1 MGARS
6 PGSCCSPLL
15 LLLLLYYSSAM
26 LFYSV
31 VDCCERLATTT
42 RQMPE
47 KCPISR
53 DMSGELLLSVVVVVQ
68 ATSQEGRGRAQD
80 GRWLRTAVVGEQAR
94 GSLFPCHHHHSSWTV
109 SVCSLP
115 QTHKH
120 THTGRSFARLAA
132 SVCQQQEKDTATSV
146 LVVVV
151 AREWPVNQPCQVLR
165 DYSFSTRYISSDRR
179 KR

>member
-1 MGARS
+1 MFVQQEITYAVECNAHSTRMGARS
-6 PGSCCSPLL
+6 PGSCCSP

-53 DMSGELLLSVVVVVQ
+53 DMSGELLLSVVVVAQ
-68 ATSQEGRGRAQD
+68 ATSQEGRGWAQD

-132 SVCQQQEKDTATSV
+132 SVCQQQEKDTVRPVCWWWS
-146 LVVVV
+146 
-151 AREWPVNQPCQVLR
+151 WPENGQ
-165 DYSFSTRYISSDRR
+165 
-179 KR
+179 